1 LHSST
6 LGLWTQGG
14 NRVQAESSDLLGT
27 VLTEFVHD
35 VRNPLS
41 SLHGAAYA
49 LRDEFD
55 RLPPLTRT
63 SLMNLVVSQ
72 VEQIE
77 WLLDALVALG
87 GRLPERLPGEIDLER
102 ELALA
107 GRAGRVDGDVAGG
120 AGTAFVADSLR
131 FRLALQCLIG
141 SARGAAVTVRTQG
154 DRMAMTIGYA
164 DPEGWADTWHARVAE
179 RLLREEGCALTTAPG
194 RSEVLVLIA
203 PPADLEDL
211 EIEEDAG

>member
-1 LHSST
+1 
-6 LGLWTQGG
+6 
-14 NRVQAESSDLLGT
+14 VQADTGDLLGM
-27 VLTEFVHD
+27 VLTDFVHD

-41 SLHGAAYA
+41 SLHGAVFA

-63 SLMNLVVSQ
+63 SLMNLVGSQ

-77 WLLDALVALG
+77 WLVDALVALG
-87 GRLPERLPGEIDLER
+87 DRLPERSPAELDLER

-107 GRAGRVDGDVAGG
+107 ARAGRVVGDVDPGI
-120 AGTAFVADSLR
+120 TLVADGLR

-141 SARGAAVTVRTQG
+141 SARGAPVSVRSNG
-154 DRMAMTIGYA
+154 DGVAMTIGCG
-164 DPEGWADTWHARVAE
+164 DQVGWGRTWHARIAE
-179 RLLREEGCALTTAPG
+179 RLLADEGCSFTAAPG
-194 RSEVLVLIA
+194 RDEVVVFVSSA
-203 PPADLEDL
+203 A